1 MTITFIDASFWIALR
16 SRSAPEHSQAVAIG
30 RRLAAE
36 RSFLACTDLV
46 FAEVY
51 AYFSRMRLLREQV
64 ITDFWQNPIVRF
76 QEPTYQDKTEAIEVL
91 RAHKDKTYSF
101 CDAVSFM
108 LMRRLKIRR
117 AASFD
122 VHFRQ
127 FGEFEVIDPTE

>member
-16 SRSAPEHSQAVAIG
+16 SRSAPEHPQAVAIG

-36 RSFLACTDLV
+36 RSFLACTDMV
-46 FAEVY
+46 FAEVH

-64 ITDFWQNPIVRF
+64 IADFWQNPIMRF
-76 QEPTYQDKTEAIEVL
+76 QEPTYQDKTHAIEVL
-91 RAHKDKTYSF
+91 REHKDKTYSF

-117 AASFD
+117 VASFD
-122 VHFRQ
+122 IHFRQ
-127 FGEFEVIDPTE
+127 FGEFEVIEAAD

>member
-1 MTITFIDASFWIALR
+1 MIVTFIDASFWIALR
-16 SRSAPEHSQAVAIG
+16 SRSAPEHQRAVAIG

-46 FAEVY
+46 FAEIY
-51 AYFSRMRLLREQV
+51 AYFSRMRALREQV
-64 ITDFWQNPIVRF
+64 IADFWDNRIMRF
-76 QEPTYQDKTEAIEVL
+76 QEATYQDKTEAIEVL

-122 VHFRQ
+122 IHFRQ
-127 FGEFEVIDPTE
+127 FGEFEVIDLAE

>member
-16 SRSAPEHSQAVAIG
+16 ARSAPEHPQAVAIG

-46 FAEVY
+46 FAEVH

-64 ITDFWQNPIVRF
+64 IADFWQNPIMRF
-76 QEPTYQDKTEAIEVL
+76 QEPTYQDKTQAIEVL

-117 AASFD
+117 VASFD
-122 VHFRQ
+122 IHFRQ
-127 FGEFEVIDPTE
+127 FGEFEVVEATD